1 MHDDSTDPTTVTPG
15 RIDPGAVYDGRTA
28 AKALHPNLSPRT
40 LERWRQL
47 GTGPRYVRIGRRP
60 AYLGRDLIAYLE
72 RGTR

>member
-1 MHDDSTDPTTVTPG
+1 MHDDTTTDTTITAG

-28 AKALHPNLSPRT
+28 AKVLHPKLSYRT
-40 LERWRQL
+40 LERWRTL

-72 RGTR
+72 REAR